1 MKPRVV
7 LDASALI
14 AYLRQEEGYQ
24 EVRKS
29 LSSSAA
35 ISTVNLAEVY
45 TKIVSEGF
53 SLSEVSPRL
62 KALGLV
68 ILPFE
73 EDEARISAELY
84 PIAKSLGLSLGDRAC
99 LSLGLKL
106 GLPVITT
113 DKTWSKLKLGL
124 DVRILR

>member
-1 MKPRVV
+1 MKPTVV

-14 AYLRQEEGYQ
+14 AYLRQEKGYQ
-24 EVRKS
+24 EVRNS

-45 TKIVSEGF
+45 AKIVSEGF

-68 ILPFE
+68 IFPFE

-84 PIAKSLGLSLGDRAC
+84 PIAKSHGLSLGDRAC

-106 GLPVITT
+106 GLPVVTT
-113 DKTWSKLKLGL
+113 DKTWSKLKLDV
-124 DVRILR
+124 DVRVLR